1 MDQLRTGLSPQ
12 ALPQERD
19 TSLADAAGAM
29 QAARER
35 RGQVVVLGCFSLAVI
50 GVVLSIML
58 GPLEIGAFDVIRIGL
73 GAIGLETTG
82 DLTRVQ
88 IGVVESIRAPRA
100 LLGML
105 AGAALG
111 GAGAAMQGFFR
122 NPLADPGLIGVSA
135 GGAVAAVAVIVLGS
149 VSLAGFTAALG
160 TFALPI
166 AAFLG
171 SLTSV
176 VIIYSLSIV
185 EGRVVVA
192 TMLLAGVAINALA
205 FSGIGYLTFLADD
218 TQLRDLTFWTL
229 GSLGGA
235 TWSRVLPAA
244 LGMSIAIVMLLSL
257 MRPLNALLLGE
268 DDASALGVD
277 VERAKRTAAI
287 GTALGVGA
295 ATAACGIVVFIGLVV
310 PHLVR
315 LITGP
320 DHRYVLPGSC
330 CLGAS
335 LVLFADI
342 VARIAVTPAELPLGV
357 VTSAIGAPFFFW
369 LLLRDKKRS
378 VLG

>member
-29 QAARER
+29 QAERER

-58 GPLEIGAFDVIRIGL
+58 GPLEIGALDVIRIGL
-73 GAIGLETTG
+73 GAIGLDTTG

-176 VIIYSLSIV
+176 VIIYSLSMV

-244 LGMSIAIVMLLSL
+244 LGMSIAIVMLLGL

-330 CLGAS
+330 CLGAG